1 MGLSKRDIEHV
12 FDRLRSGVVPE
23 RGLDTFA
30 VGIERQRGELHRLLD
45 MAKSGEGVFK
55 FLRGGYGCGKT
66 FLARLAALDAQDKNF
81 ATSFVVVSDN
91 DLHFHRFDDV
101 YRKVMQELGTAACPR
116 GALPDIVDRW
126 IGKLEDKLI
135 DSGADQNA
143 ADFDERVAKEM
154 NADLAART
162 HGAVPEDMARVLRAV
177 FTLKQQG
184 KPSEAAALLSWLSGS
199 GNVAAEA
206 KKAAGIKGEI
216 TSRDALDYLHG
227 IVEMVKAAG
236 YNGLVI
242 VIDEA
247 ETILRMRTDV
257 RGKSLNGIRQIIDV
271 SGQFHGLLW
280 VFTGTP
286 DFFDNK
292 RGVAGLQPLH
302 DRIKFQFYG
311 SEDKAPLKQP
321 QLKLTP
327 FDRDRLREVAVK
339 LRQLYPTEKPE
350 KRALLEQRV
359 PPQFIEGLIA
369 KVSSGLAGDVG
380 VVPRQFLRT
389 LVGIFD
395 MVMDDPDFDPAKQ
408 MDIRLTELTEDE
420 LRKAKG
426 QPPYDS
432 EPDDDKGYP
441 TINF

>member
-45 MAKSGEGVFK
+45 MAKSGEGMFK

-162 HGAVPEDMARVLRAV
+162 HGAPCMCPVKPCAYRSHRAC
-177 FTLKQQG
+177 
-184 KPSEAAALLSWLSGS
+184 
-199 GNVAAEA
+199 
-206 KKAAGIKGEI
+206 
-216 TSRDALDYLHG
+216 
-227 IVEMVKAAG
+227 
-236 YNGLVI
+236 
-242 VIDEA
+242 
-247 ETILRMRTDV
+247 
-257 RGKSLNGIRQIIDV
+257 
-271 SGQFHGLLW
+271 
-280 VFTGTP
+280 
-286 DFFDNK
+286 
-292 RGVAGLQPLH
+292 
-302 DRIKFQFYG
+302 
-311 SEDKAPLKQP
+311 
-321 QLKLTP
+321 
-327 FDRDRLREVAVK
+327 
-339 LRQLYPTEKPE
+339 PT
-350 KRALLEQRV
+350 
-359 PPQFIEGLIA
+359 
-369 KVSSGLAGDVG
+369 
-380 VVPRQFLRT
+380 
-389 LVGIFD
+389 
-395 MVMDDPDFDPAKQ
+395 
-408 MDIRLTELTEDE
+408 
-420 LRKAKG
+420 
-426 QPPYDS
+426 
-432 EPDDDKGYP
+432 
-441 TINF
+441 